1 MSANEVQT
9 MAKAELNTAADL
21 LVKREVAALLRCS
34 ERQVELLTRD
44 RRIPAPR
51 YLGKQSPRWVRAELM
66 AAVMGNNAAA
76 AMEVPQQ

>member
-1 MSANEVQT
+1 

-51 YLGKQSPRWVRAELM
+51 YLGKQSPRWVRAELL
-66 AAVMGNNAAA
+66 AALGLESAGAGG
-76 AMEVPQQ
+76 